1 MSPTPP
7 RVTRNRIDWAGLG
20 WLFLFFWFFS
30 GITQLLLLTSG
41 NSGFSGFRNAMVL
54 STIWLAP
61 VLLFPRWT
69 KPLAAV
75 IGLVLWAASL
85 VGLSYFGIYHQEF
98 SQSVIFVMFESNTAE
113 ASEYFSQYFNPWMTL
128 GLVLY
133 SLVAILLWRRLRP
146 VYLPRFSAL
155 PVAVLLIVATIGYPF
170 YKQLVSQ
177 GRPFDE
183 ALDKVQ
189 ARMEPAVP
197 WQLLIGYQ
205 QYRQQLG
212 SMQALLQKNAALPPL
227 KNLVDANGDTPRTL
241 VLVIGESTS
250 RKHMSLYGYPRET
263 TPQLDALKAANRN
276 LTVFNNVVASRPY
289 TIEVLQQVLTFADQE
304 HPDRF
309 LTDPSLMNL
318 MKQAGYKTFWI
329 TNQQTMT
336 KRNTMLTTFAQQTDA
351 QFYLNNQRS
360 QNASQLDGAVLAP
373 FAKVLDDPAPK
384 KFIVVHL
391 LGTHMNYKYRYPAD
405 YARFVDR
412 PGAPAARSADQGE
425 VYNSY
430 DNAVLYNDYV
440 VSSLIKG
447 FANSDPNG
455 FLVYL
460 SDHGEEV
467 FDEAPHDRLGRNEGD
482 PTRGMYTVPF
492 LVWTSPSWQ
501 QTHPRDLQALVDR
514 RYSSEDLIHTWSD
527 LAGLNY
533 DLFDPTKSLVSN
545 DFQHEVRWIGNPYAH
560 NGLRDFDKLPLDKA
574 DAGQQ
579 VAPAGRPAPTTPR
592 APSRQ
597 PNEG

>member
-7 RVTRNRIDWAGLG
+7 SVTRNRIDWAGLG

-412 PGAPAARSADQGE
+412 QGARRPSATTGGGLQQLRQRRAVQRLRGLQPDQGLRQQRSE
-425 VYNSY
+425 R
-430 DNAVLYNDYV
+430 L
-440 VSSLIKG
+440 
-447 FANSDPNG
+447 
-455 FLVYL
+455 LVYL

-492 LVWTSPSWQ
+492 
-501 QTHPRDLQALVDR
+501 
-514 RYSSEDLIHTWSD
+514 WS
-527 LAGLNY
+527 
-533 DLFDPTKSLVSN
+533 
-545 DFQHEVRWIGNPYAH
+545 
-560 NGLRDFDKLPLDKA
+560 GLR
-574 DAGQQ
+574 
-579 VAPAGRPAPTTPR
+579 PAGSRPIRATCRPWSTDATT
-592 APSRQ
+592 AKT
-597 PNEG
+597 

>member
-1 MSPTPP
+1 M
-7 RVTRNRIDWAGLG
+7 
-20 WLFLFFWFFS
+20 
-30 GITQLLLLTSG
+30 
-41 NSGFSGFRNAMVL
+41 
-54 STIWLAP
+54 
-61 VLLFPRWT
+61 
-69 KPLAAV
+69 
-75 IGLVLWAASL
+75 
-85 VGLSYFGIYHQEF
+85 
-98 SQSVIFVMFESNTAE
+98 
-113 ASEYFSQYFNPWMTL
+113 
-128 GLVLY
+128 
-133 SLVAILLWRRLRP
+133 
-146 VYLPRFSAL
+146 
-155 PVAVLLIVATIGYPF
+155 
-170 YKQLVSQ
+170 
-177 GRPFDE
+177 
-183 ALDKVQ
+183 
-189 ARMEPAVP
+189 
-197 WQLLIGYQ
+197 
-205 QYRQQLG
+205 
-212 SMQALLQKNAALPPL
+212 
-227 KNLVDANGDTPRTL
+227 
-241 VLVIGESTS
+241 
-250 RKHMSLYGYPRET
+250 
-263 TPQLDALKAANRN
+263 DALKAANRN

-412 PGAPAARSADQGE
+412 QGAPAALSDDQVE

-460 SDHGEEV
+460 STMARKSSTKPRTTV
-467 FDEAPHDRLGRNEGD
+467 SAATKA
-482 PTRGMYTVPF
+482 TRPAACTPC
-492 LVWTSPSWQ
+492 PSW
-501 QTHPRDLQALVDR
+501 
-514 RYSSEDLIHTWSD
+514 S
-527 LAGLNY
+527 
-533 DLFDPTKSLVSN
+533 
-545 DFQHEVRWIGNPYAH
+545 
-560 NGLRDFDKLPLDKA
+560 GLR
-574 DAGQQ
+574 
-579 VAPAGRPAPTTPR
+579 PAGSRPIR
-592 APSRQ
+592 ATCRPWSTDATAAKT
-597 PNEG
+597 

>member
-1 MSPTPP
+1 
-7 RVTRNRIDWAGLG
+7 
-20 WLFLFFWFFS
+20 
-30 GITQLLLLTSG
+30 
-41 NSGFSGFRNAMVL
+41 MVL

-133 SLVAILLWRRLRP
+133 SLVAILLWRRLRRSTCRASAP
-146 VYLPRFSAL
+146 AGGGAADRRDHRLSVLQATGQPGPTLRRSPGQGPGAHGTGGALAIADRLPAI
-155 PVAVLLIVATIGYPF
+155 PPATGQHAGAVA
-170 YKQLVSQ
+170 
-177 GRPFDE
+177 
-183 ALDKVQ
+183 
-189 ARMEPAVP
+189 
-197 WQLLIGYQ
+197 
-205 QYRQQLG
+205 
-212 SMQALLQKNAALPPL
+212 KNAALPPL

-412 PGAPAARSADQGE
+412 QGAPAALSDDQVE

-579 VAPAGRPAPTTPR
+579 VAQAGRPAPTTPR

>member
-189 ARMEPAVP
+189 AAQAHEPLRLSTRNDPAV
-197 WQLLIGYQ
+197 
-205 QYRQQLG
+205 
-212 SMQALLQKNAALPPL
+212 
-227 KNLVDANGDTPRTL
+227 
-241 VLVIGESTS
+241 
-250 RKHMSLYGYPRET
+250 
-263 TPQLDALKAANRN
+263 
-276 LTVFNNVVASRPY
+276 
-289 TIEVLQQVLTFADQE
+289 
-304 HPDRF
+304 
-309 LTDPSLMNL
+309 
-318 MKQAGYKTFWI
+318 
-329 TNQQTMT
+329 
-336 KRNTMLTTFAQQTDA
+336 
-351 QFYLNNQRS
+351 
-360 QNASQLDGAVLAP
+360 
-373 FAKVLDDPAPK
+373 
-384 KFIVVHL
+384 
-391 LGTHMNYKYRYPAD
+391 
-405 YARFVDR
+405 
-412 PGAPAARSADQGE
+412 
-425 VYNSY
+425 
-430 DNAVLYNDYV
+430 
-440 VSSLIKG
+440 
-447 FANSDPNG
+447 
-455 FLVYL
+455 
-460 SDHGEEV
+460 
-467 FDEAPHDRLGRNEGD
+467 GRNEGRE
-482 PTRGMYTVPF
+482 PEPHGIQQRGGV
-492 LVWTSPSWQ
+492 
-501 QTHPRDLQALVDR
+501 AA
-514 RYSSEDLIHTWSD
+514 IHHRGAA
-527 LAGLNY
+527 AGA
-533 DLFDPTKSLVSN
+533 D
-545 DFQHEVRWIGNPYAH
+545 VR
-560 NGLRDFDKLPLDKA
+560 
-574 DAGQQ
+574 
-579 VAPAGRPAPTTPR
+579 
-592 APSRQ
+592 
-597 PNEG
+597 